1 VRKPTVL
8 RRWLKAAGLPILLL
22 ALNFYIAKD
31 LFSLEYSQFMG
42 SIEAAY
48 VSISRY
54 MIENWWDLTWFPL
67 WYGGI
72 PFQNTYPPLLHAVVA
87 LAAVLFRISPAHAHH
102 IVTAIFYCLG
112 PVALYVLALRLT
124 GSRSASFGASWI
136 YSVISPCLFLM
147 PLARKE
153 VGGLF
158 IPRRFDVLTVYGE
171 GPHIASL
178 ALLPAALVSLHL
190 ALSRRKPLWYV
201 VAAISMAAVALTN
214 WLGTFA
220 LAIAVFAYLI
230 ASSNALEAWKIWL
243 TAFGL
248 GALAYGLACYW
259 IPPSTIRD
267 VSVNARSVG
276 GDYQH
281 VYKILPLVAFIGI
294 LAAALFKSAM
304 HRLKISVAWQFSI
317 LFALLMSAIP
327 LSTAWLK
334 LEIVPQP
341 ERYQLEMDLALC
353 LAAGFVL
360 KAFDETIPRRFTAPV
375 ACVLIVLSFFPV
387 RRDRRFA
394 RRVVKPIDISK
405 TIEYQTSKW
414 FDAHVQGGRVLVPG
428 SISFWLN
435 AFTDTP
441 QVDGGFNQGMVNR
454 THDPITYQ
462 IFSANGAGS
471 RAAEI
476 DTLWLRAYGVQAIAV
491 GGPASREVYKPFQ
504 HPEVFANAFSVAMRD
519 EDDAVYWVPG
529 RSASLAHVMAREN
542 LVRDQPIHG
551 LDTAETQVYVQSLDA
566 SDKVTPET
574 FRWTS
579 RHSAEIQAMLRP
591 EQVVSVQI
599 TYHPGWRALA
609 NGRPCRVF
617 GDGLGE
623 LVVDPRC
630 GGACKLDL
638 IYDGGLEMRTA
649 TIASGLS
656 WLGCIGWILFYKLK
670 R

>member
-1 VRKPTVL
+1 VL
-8 RRWLKAAGLPILLL
+8 RRWPKAAAFPVVLL
-22 ALNFYIAKD
+22 ALNFCIAKD

-48 VSISRY
+48 ISISRY
-54 MIENWWDLTWFPL
+54 MIENWRDLTWFPL

-112 PVALYVLALRLT
+112 PVALYALALRLT
-124 GSRSASFGASWI
+124 GSRVASFLAGWI
-136 YSVISPCLFLM
+136 YSIISPCLFLM
-147 PLARKE
+147 PLARRE
-153 VGGLF
+153 VGSLF

-171 GPHIASL
+171 GPHIVSL
-178 ALLPAALVSLHL
+178 ALLPGALLSLDL
-190 ALSRRKPLWYV
+190 ALSKRNPLWYV
-201 VAAISMAAVALTN
+201 VAAISLAAVALTN
-214 WLGTFA
+214 WLGTFT

-230 ASSNALEAWKIWL
+230 ASSNSLDAWKSWL
-243 TAFGL
+243 KAFGL

-267 VSVNARSVG
+267 VSINARSVG

-281 VYKILPLVAFIGI
+281 AYHTLPLAVMAGV
-294 LAAALFKSAM
+294 LATALLKYAM
-304 HRLKISVAWQFSI
+304 HRLKISVALQFSL
-317 LFALLMSAIP
+317 LFAVLMSAIP
-327 LSTAWLK
+327 LSVAWFK
-334 LEIVPQP
+334 LAIVPQP

-353 LAAGFVL
+353 VAAVLWLKVLADKMPL
-360 KAFDETIPRRFTAPV
+360 RFTAPV
-375 ACVLIVLSFFPV
+375 ACALLALSLFPA

-394 RRVVKPIDISK
+394 RRVVKPIEISK

-414 FDAHVQGGRVLVPG
+414 FDTHIQSGRVLAPG

-462 IFSANGAGS
+462 IFSANGAGG

-476 DTLWLRAYGVQAIAV
+476 DTLWLRAFGVQAIAV
-491 GGPASREVYKPFQ
+491 GGPASREVYKPFH
-504 HPEVFANAFSVAMRD
+504 HPEIFVNAFPEAMRD
-519 EDDAVYWVPG
+519 GDDAVYWVPG

-542 LVRDQPIHG
+542 LVRDRPIHG
-551 LDTAETQVYVQSLDA
+551 LDTTETQIYVQSLDA
-566 SDKVTPET
+566 SDKVAPAS

-579 RHSAEIQAMLRP
+579 RHSAETEATLRP

-609 NGRPCRVF
+609 NGESCRVF
-617 GDGLGE
+617 ADGLGQ
-623 LVVDPRC
+623 LVAEPHC
-630 GGACKLDL
+630 GGACKLEL
-638 IYDGGLEMRTA
+638 IYDGGLEMRAA
-649 TIASGLS
+649 TIVSGVS
-656 WLGCIGWILFYKLK
+656 WLGCVGWILFYKRK